1 MDAATQ
7 EAIRHKIAASMARK
21 AAKTRYN
28 CPACGVLIT
37 RVGGILL
44 HMDKCCPDLL
54 TADSREQ
61 VGPTP
66 LRRAQLAR
74 HPHTT
79 TQQHLLFPAP

>member
-1 MDAATQ
+1 MALTRTKRKHKQDKPMDAATRQ
-7 EAIRHKIAASMARK
+7 EIRQKIAASMARK

-61 VGPTP
+61 VGPSP
-66 LRRAQLAR
+66 LRRAQ
-74 HPHTT
+74 
-79 TQQHLLFPAP
+79 PA